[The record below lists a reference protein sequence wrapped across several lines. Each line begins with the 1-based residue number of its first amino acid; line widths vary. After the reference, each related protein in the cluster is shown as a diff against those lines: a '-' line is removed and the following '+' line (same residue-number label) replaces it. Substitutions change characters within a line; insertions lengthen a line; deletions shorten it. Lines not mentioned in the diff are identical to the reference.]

1 MFKIKSISIILAIFF
16 AGISHAQIE
25 GANLFSTNQVV
36 SIDLDFPQSDFW
48 QQLQDNYENID
59 SCRIRLYSSPTN
71 ID

>member
-36 SIDLDFPQSDFW
+36 SIDLDFLKVIFG
-48 QQLQDNYENID
+48 NNF
-59 SCRIRLYSSPTN
+59 RIIMKT
-71 ID
+71 